1 MCRPGNRAGALGFG
15 DEACHGGA
23 PMPAT
28 LPPIQPSVS
37 MRAQALRWVLLAGL
51 SLAASAGL
59 IALRLPAATLLGP
72 MAAATAL
79 AVLGRGVSLP
89 GQAMTFAQGI
99 LGLLIAG
106 LLPPEML
113 GELLAR
119 WPVVLAGTLSTLILA
134 GLLGWALARS
144 GILPG
149 TTAIWGSAPGAA
161 SVMTLLSADYGADMR
176 LVAFM
181 QYLRVAC
188 VALAAALV
196 AHGFGL
202 HAGAAG
208 TDWFPRVPATGL
220 MASVALAAALAF
232 GGQAIGFRG
241 GSFLLAMAGGVALVR
256 AGFDPVLPPWLLAG
270 TYAAVG
276 WTIGLRFT
284 PAIIAHA
291 ARAFPRV
298 LGSILLLIGLS
309 GLGALA
315 LVRFAGVDP
324 LTAYLATS
332 PGGADSVAIIASQ
345 TKVDVPFVMT
355 MQMARFL
362 LIVAVGPWAARVLSS
377 LAARGQAASR

>member
-1 MCRPGNRAGALGFG
+1 
-15 DEACHGGA
+15 
-23 PMPAT
+23 MP
-28 LPPIQPSVS
+28 
-37 MRAQALRWVLLAGL
+37 LRWLALAGL
-51 SLAASAGL
+51 SLALSAGL

-79 AVLGRGVSLP
+79 AVLGQGVTLP
-89 GQAMTFAQGI
+89 GQTMTLAQGV
-99 LGLLIAG
+99 LGLMIAG
-106 LLPPEML
+106 LLPPQML
-113 GELLAR
+113 GELAAR
-119 WPVVLAGTLSTLILA
+119 WPVVAAGTLSTLAIA
-134 GLLGWALARS
+134 SALGWALARS

-149 TTAIWGSAPGAA
+149 TTAIWGAAPGAA
-161 SVMTLLSADYGADMR
+161 SVMTLMSAEHGADMR

-208 TDWFPRVPATGL
+208 TAWFPPVSALGL
-220 MASVALAAALAF
+220 LGTLAVAAGLAF
-232 GGQAIGFRG
+232 GGQALGLRG
-241 GSFLLAMAGGVALVR
+241 GGFLMAMAGGVVLVR
-256 AGFDPVLPPWLLAG
+256 AGFQPVLPPWLLAG

-284 PAIIAHA
+284 PAIIGHA

-298 LGSILLLIGLS
+298 LGSILLLIALS
-309 GLGALA
+309 GLGAVA
-315 LVRFAGVDP
+315 LVQLAGVDP

-345 TKVDVPFVMT
+345 TRVDVPFVMT

-362 LIVAVGPWAARVLSS
+362 LIVALGPWLARVLSGR
-377 LAARGQAASR
+377 AARG